1 MQIDIKG
8 TNLELTQAIKDYVNE
23 KIGGLEKFF
32 DQILEAK
39 VEVGLTTKHHQKG
52 KIFRAEANL
61 EVPQK
66 HIIRAEAERE
76 DLYMAIN
83 EVKDELQIQ
92 LKKYKEKMRGNFKF

>member
-8 TNLELTQAIKDYVNE
+8 TNLELTQAIKDYINE

-32 DQILEAK
+32 DQILEAR
-39 VEVGLTTKHHQKG
+39 VEVGLTSKHHQKG

>member
-8 TNLELTQAIKDYVNE
+8 TNLELTEAIKDYVNE
-23 KIGGLEKFF
+23 KINGLDKFF
-32 DQILEAK
+32 DQILEAR
-39 VEVGLTTKHHQKG
+39 VDVGLTTKHHQKG
-52 KIFRAEANL
+52 NIFRAEVNL

-83 EVKDELQIQ
+83 EVKDELQRQI
-92 LKKYKEKMRGNFKF
+92 KKYKEKMRGNFKF